1 MKVTIS
7 LDFDDTMKDEVRL
20 GFVQRLEQL
29 GYTEDQVTALEDS
42 FDQQFDEMYMDLTF
56 EIGMNNDETEC
67 TSLEIVGG

>member
-20 GFVQRLEQL
+20 GFVQRLERL

-56 EIGMNNDETEC
+56 EVGMNIDETEC